1 MFNTSEFDKNTL
13 VFFAIR
19 RTASMLLPS
28 SSSPYRSSLFP
39 PAAEAGSPAGKS
51 NKGISRNESFLLFQR
66 RDRHRSAVDLL
77 AKEDLG

>member
-1 MFNTSEFDKNTL
+1 
-13 VFFAIR
+13 
-19 RTASMLLPS
+19 MLLPS

-39 PAAEAGSPAGKS
+39 PPAAEAGSPAGKG

-66 RDRHRSAVDLL
+66 RDRHRSAMDLL